1 MRRRWPV
8 SGVGGR
14 LWRRLWPVSG
24 GGTGWRRVGPA
35 HEPGPAAEAPSPYSH
50 AADPYARALM
60 QTHTHN
66 HTRTTPASAH
76 SMRIQRPI
84 GRGTGW
90 AAGRLPE
97 LGLGRLSFFWG
108 GDELFL
114 GKPVRIRLFADC
126 VATQF
131 ASIGGVVWAG
141 SGWLL
146 LTLEVWLTLA
156 VTGSDCAE
164 PFRQYSQCLRPISP
178 RVS

>member
-66 HTRTTPASAH
+66 HTRTTPAIAH

-97 LGLGRLSFFWG
+97 LGLGRISFFWG
-108 GDELFL
+108 GGMNYFWGNPCESDCLQTAL
-114 GKPVRIRLFADC
+114 PHNLPVLAAESGLAAPNTR
-126 VATQF
+126 
-131 ASIGGVVWAG
+131 GV
-141 SGWLL
+141 
-146 LTLEVWLTLA
+146 A
-156 VTGSDCAE
+156 VTGTDCAE
-164 PFRQYSQCLRPISP
+164 PFRHCSQCLRPISP